1 MTSMNYLNKLL
12 SSLLGKELDAKVKAY
27 FISGAYKSILLQGA
41 IALLTFLTTL
51 FIARSVGDKGFGV
64 YTIVFN
70 WISIISVGATL
81 GLDDLALK
89 QFPVYKEKKAI
100 GQAKGLLYWTNGVGA
115 IMGIMSALCFLLVV
129 YQLDVNY
136 KEYYWIAVWV
146 IPLFSLMHINQATM
160 RALGFIGLGQ
170 LAEKFVQPFTFLLCL
185 VGVYFLGS
193 STITDG
199 DAIGA
204 RTLSFVVT
212 VVVALYLIWKHTGK
226 IRQTK
231 EAIYESKMWWKSC
244 KYFAITS
251 LLYILNTRLDIIFLD
266 WYEVQ
271 EAEVAYY
278 NAALKL
284 SDMALIPF
292 AVLYTVTAPMFSQL
306 YTNKKTEELQEFFV
320 KTTRIACLVV
330 SSILLVLIL
339 GGELFLGLFGDSFK
353 AGYPI
358 LLIMCLIKFI
368 HVFVGPVNYL
378 LMMIDLEKEAMWC
391 LVASVGLTI
400 ILHVILIPWYGIVGA
415 SWATLGGL
423 LCFEILVSWL
433 AYSKGG
439 IVPTILGSFF
449 SRKHNS

>member
-1 MTSMNYLNKLL
+1 MHYLNEIL
-12 SSLLGKELDAKVKAY
+12 SKLLGKELDGKVKAY

-41 IALLTFLTTL
+41 IALLTFFTTL
-51 FIARSVGDKGFGV
+51 FIARSVGDQGFGV

-89 QFPVYKEKKAI
+89 QFPIYKEKKQAAL
-100 GQAKGLLYWTNGVGA
+100 AKGLLYWTNGLGTVVGMVGA
-115 IMGIMSALCFLLVV
+115 LLFLLVV
-129 YQLDVNY
+129 YYCDVNY
-136 KEYYWIAVWV
+136 KDFYWVAVWV

-160 RALGFIGLGQ
+160 RALGYIGLGQ
-170 LAEKFVQPFTFLLCL
+170 LAEKFVQPLTFLLGLIAAYLFSEL
-185 VGVYFLGS
+185 V
-193 STITDG
+193 ITDE
-199 DAIGA
+199 DAIWA
-204 RTLSFVVT
+204 RTLSFFVT
-212 VVVALYLIWKHTGK
+212 VIVALYLIGK
-226 IRQTK
+226 YTKTIRATK
-231 EAIYESKMWWKSC
+231 TIIYEGAVWWKSC
-244 KYFAITS
+244 KYFALTS

-266 WYEVQ
+266 WYEIQ

-306 YTNKKTEELQEFFV
+306 YTNKKINELQEFFV

-330 SSILLVLIL
+330 SSILLVLML

-391 LVASVGLTI
+391 LVASVLLTI
-400 ILHVILIPWYGIVGA
+400 ILHGLFIPIYGILGA
-415 SWATLGGL
+415 GWATLGGL